1 MRKPKLQKS
10 DILVTPVHR
19 NGAVYEMFKWCRSR
33 MRTCKKFSCKN
44 DEKKNKLP
52 RILCCLSLPL
62 PLMPFITLCA
72 ATLKLIIWKSCVKA
86 GRHNTF
92 IQGVRSVLNNSRE
105 YISPS
110 KTLNNSGFPILWLQM
125 GPFLLFFKWSRSM
138 STKSRVTFIQNDA
151 RLSLCRWVLT
161 KNRSRFLSNPTK

>member
-10 DILVTPVHR
+10 GILVTPVHR
-19 NGAVYEMFKWCRSR
+19 NGAVYELLKWCRSR

-44 DEKKNKLP
+44 NKKKKTATN
-52 RILCCLSLPL
+52 SLLFIFAFL

-92 IQGVRSVLNNSRE
+92 IQGVRSMLNNRRE
-105 YISPS
+105 YIFPS

-125 GPFLLFFKWSRSM
+125 APFLLFFKWNCSM
-138 STKSRVTFIQNDA
+138 STSTFIQNDA
-151 RLSLCRWVLT
+151 RLSSCRWAYV
-161 KNRSRFLSNPTK
+161 F